1 MILNITKNLV
11 HLQQTVPI
19 KKIRKNNENKRERLF
34 FLTSWSL
41 INKVFE
47 KDLSP
52 SNSKSMLQ
60 IFRQDE
66 YFINSFIKS
75 YISSLYYDSGQELK
89 KKIPIPTKRC
99 YGSLD

>member
-19 KKIRKNNENKRERLF
+19 KKIRKNNENKRERLL

-47 KDLSP
+47 KDLP
-52 SNSKSMLQ
+52 LEQQQ
-60 IFRQDE
+60 IDVTDFQTR
-66 YFINSFIKS
+66 
-75 YISSLYYDSGQELK
+75 
-89 KKIPIPTKRC
+89 
-99 YGSLD
+99 

>member
-60 IFRQDE
+60 IFRQE
-66 YFINSFIKS
+66 VNLINSIIKS
-75 YISSLYYDSGQELK
+75 YLSSLYYESGREIK
-89 KKIPIPTKRC
+89 KKMIHFNKTMLWIP
-99 YGSLD
+99 

>member
-1 MILNITKNLV
+1 MILNIPNNLI

-47 KDLSP
+47 KDLP
-52 SNSKSMLQ
+52 PQQQQ
-60 IFRQDE
+60 IDVTDFQTR
-66 YFINSFIKS
+66 
-75 YISSLYYDSGQELK
+75 
-89 KKIPIPTKRC
+89 
-99 YGSLD
+99 